1 MRETIDISEGMV
13 QGMSQNMQDGQKVQ
27 EALTLISQRLE
38 SMEKTIQSLGTTISV
53 VSKVEDQLRGTLLAN
68 EKMAKNTLSIAAG
81 TLREA
86 ETVSRTIEELSALF
100 AK

>member
-1 MRETIDISEGMV
+1 
-13 QGMSQNMQDGQKVQ
+13 
-27 EALTLISQRLE
+27 
-38 SMEKTIQSLGTTISV
+38 MEKIIQSLGTTISV
-53 VSKVEDQLRGTLLAN
+53 VSKVEDQLRGTLLSN
-68 EKMAKNTLSIAAG
+68 EKMAKNTLSIASG